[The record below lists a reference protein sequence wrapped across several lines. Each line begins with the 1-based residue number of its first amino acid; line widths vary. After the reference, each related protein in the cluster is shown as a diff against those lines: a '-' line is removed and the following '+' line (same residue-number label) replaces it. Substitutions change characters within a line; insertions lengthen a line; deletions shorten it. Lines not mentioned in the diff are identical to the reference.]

1 VHNDAGQTP
10 AKVPRATSPGYRL
23 LTFPHHLVHI
33 HIKAGLARRVV
44 LKGFHEYRYLRGG
57 RGERPGT
64 VLLPFI
70 EASRLVEA
78 FKGIT
83 YIDRR
88 IAGKPRISIG

>member
-1 VHNDAGQTP
+1 M
-10 AKVPRATSPGYRL
+10 
-23 LTFPHHLVHI
+23 
-33 HIKAGLARRVV
+33 
-44 LKGFHEYRYLRGG
+44 KGFHEYRYLRGG

-78 FKGIT
+78 FKGIN